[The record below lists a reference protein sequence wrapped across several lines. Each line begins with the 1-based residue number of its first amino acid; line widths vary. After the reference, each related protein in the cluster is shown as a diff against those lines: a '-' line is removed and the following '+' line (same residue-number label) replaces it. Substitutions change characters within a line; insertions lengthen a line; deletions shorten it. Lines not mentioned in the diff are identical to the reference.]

1 MGMVFDIKRGSI
13 KDGPGFRTSVFLKG
27 CPLRCIWCHNP
38 ESQSPEPQRAVTTGE
53 ICGRE
58 MSVGEVMSEVFA
70 DKPFYGAEGGLTL
83 TGGEPLL
90 QADFALALATAA
102 KRESIHVAVDTCGQ
116 ARWESFEQMLP
127 VTDLFLY
134 DLKCMDPVRHKALT
148 GVDNALILDNL
159 RRLDAV
165 DAKIWIRCPLVPGLN
180 DSDADLKAIVDEVS
194 RFKNVQRLESCPYH
208 PIGLEKYTKF
218 GIPIRLDRRDPP
230 AVEDVLRWNE
240 KIQLRREK
248 VK

>member
-13 KDGPGFRTSVFLKG
+13 KDGPGIRTSVFLKG

-38 ESQSPEPQRAVTTGE
+38 ESQSSEPQRAVMTGE
-53 ICGRE
+53 VCGRE
-58 MSVGEVMSEVFA
+58 MLVGEVMSEVLA
-70 DKPFYGAEGGLTL
+70 DKPFYGAEGGMTL

-102 KRESIHVAVDTCGQ
+102 KRERIHVAVDTCGQ

-134 DLKCMDPVRHKALT
+134 DLKSMDPGQHKALT

-165 DAKIWIRCPLVPGLN
+165 GAKIWIRCPLVPGLN
-180 DSDADLKAIVDEVS
+180 DSDAELKAIADEVS

-208 PIGLEKYTKF
+208 PIGLEKYAKF

-240 KIQLRREK
+240 KIQLKREK
-248 VK
+248 IK

>member
-13 KDGPGFRTSVFLKG
+13 KDGPGLRTSVFLKG
-27 CPLRCIWCHNP
+27 CPLRCVWCHNP

-58 MSVGEVMSEVFA
+58 MSVDEVMDEVLA
-70 DKPFYGAEGGLTL
+70 DKPFYGVEGGMTL

-127 VTDLFLY
+127 VTGLFLY

-165 DAKIWIRCPLVPGLN
+165 GAKIWIRCPLVPGLN

-194 RFKNVQRLESCPYH
+194 RFKNVQRLGSCPYH
-208 PIGLEKYTKF
+208 PIGLEKYAKF
-218 GIPIRLDRRDPP
+218 GIPVRFDRREEATKTDF
-230 AVEDVLRWNE
+230 ARWNKMIKFE
-240 KIQLRREK
+240 KDKR
-248 VK
+248 